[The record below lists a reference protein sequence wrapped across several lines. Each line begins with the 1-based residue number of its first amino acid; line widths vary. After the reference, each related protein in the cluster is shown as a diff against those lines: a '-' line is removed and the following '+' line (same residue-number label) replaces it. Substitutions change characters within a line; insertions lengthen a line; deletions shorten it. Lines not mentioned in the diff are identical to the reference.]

1 MLFHKRKPDLRARF
15 AQMERYGISQTTLD
29 RLADYVR
36 DAQDDELIK
45 INPNYLAAALDIDV
59 HQTLALMA
67 YAVQEGLFDLNWDVH
82 CPHCQNR
89 ARTFFTLEQG
99 QTQEYCPQCQVN
111 FVTHLDHE
119 IHVTFTVN
127 ASIRKVADQEPAF
140 KPGFLPT
147 YGLELLNVQ
156 PFRDLFD
163 DQVLPPGES
172 LQVTRI
178 VLLFTDLRGS
188 TAMYAREGDPR
199 AFGWVRE
206 HFDVL
211 FDAAIRNQGVTIK
224 TIGDAVMCTFLS
236 PADAV
241 QASVDMHDGIQA
253 LNTRLELSDQA
264 ALSIRLGIHIGPCI
278 TVTLNDTLD
287 YFGATVNIASRVS
300 HLSRGDDV
308 ILTPQVMQDGE
319 VRAMLPKIGRLED
332 FECNLHGYEQRFQL
346 CRLIFHQ
353 VRLEPVINIL
363 NPS

>member
-1 MLFHKRKPDLRARF
+1 MA
-15 AQMERYGISQTTLD
+15 RYGISQSTLD
-29 RLADYVR
+29 ALADYVR
-36 DAQDDELIK
+36 DAQEDELIK
-45 INPNYLAAALDIDV
+45 INPHYLAAALDIDS
-59 HQTLALMA
+59 HQLLEIMA
-67 YAVQEGLFDLNWDVH
+67 YAVQDGLFDLNWDVH

-89 ARTFFTLEQG
+89 ARTFFTLKHGQG
-99 QTQEYCPQCQVN
+99 QDYCPQCQVS

-127 ASIRKVADQEPAF
+127 PSIRKISEREPAI
-140 KPGFLPT
+140 KPGFPPT

-156 PFRDLFD
+156 PFRDLFA

-188 TAMYAREGDPR
+188 TAMYAHEGDPK

-236 PADAV
+236 PMDAL
-241 QASVDMHDGIQA
+241 QASVDMHDGMLA
-253 LNTRLELSDQA
+253 LNTRLELSGPA
-264 ALSIRLGIHIGPCI
+264 ALSIRLGIHVGPCI

-287 YFGATVNIASRVS
+287 YFGATVNIASRIS
-300 HLSRGDDV
+300 HLSQGDDV
-308 ILTPQVMQDGE
+308 ILTPQ
-319 VRAMLPKIGRLED
+319 MLQNDEIQAILPRIGTLKD

-346 CRLIFHQ
+346 GRLIFHQ
-353 VRLEPVINIL
+353 VRLDPV
-363 NPS
+363 PSIQNLS